1 MSSNSGPMNTILSGV
16 ATAIVIAGAVAL
28 VTARPAAATAKFAA
42 DTGKA
47 CGDCHTAAAGGGPLT
62 PLGDKFKANG
72 NKMPK

>member
-1 MSSNSGPMNTILSGV
+1 MKMNSRHACALLSG
-16 ATAIVIAGAVAL
+16 AAGILVIAGAVAL
-28 VTARPAAATAKFAA
+28 AVCAPASATPQFAA

-62 PLGDKFKANG
+62 PLGTKFKANG

>member
-1 MSSNSGPMNTILSGV
+1 MSINSSPMNTILSGV

-28 VTARPAAATAKFAA
+28 LTARPAAATAQFAA
-42 DTGKA
+42 ETGKGCA
-47 CGDCHTAAAGGGPLT
+47 DCHTAAAGGGPLT